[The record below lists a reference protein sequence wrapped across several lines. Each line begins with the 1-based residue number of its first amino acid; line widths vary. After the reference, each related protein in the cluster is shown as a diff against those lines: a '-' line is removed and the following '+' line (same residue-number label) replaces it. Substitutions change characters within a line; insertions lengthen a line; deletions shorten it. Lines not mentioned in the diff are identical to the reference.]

1 MVMEASPRPR
11 RDRIEIAETLRRYRL
26 GEVHGDRYRA
36 GWVREYPTSWDHLL
50 RFQARQVCRV
60 SGRGAL
66 FAQGRI
72 EILDHPLLARELKLL
87 ERRPRQVA
95 VTALTIHGSHDHAS
109 ALCLA
114 TALSVSMRPHLG
126 EGDLVNEKPEG
137 WIPVA

>member
-1 MVMEASPRPR
+1 M
-11 RDRIEIAETLRRYRL
+11 DAE
-26 GEVHGDRYRA
+26 
-36 GWVREYPTSWDHLL
+36 P
-50 RFQARQVCRV
+50 
-60 SGRGAL
+60 L

-126 EGDLVNEKPEG
+126 DGELVNPRH
-137 WIPVA
+137 VATRLYSNKFTVRL